1 MAHLPILCNR
11 TGRSHFRSG
20 GEVYRLDVSSLVCAP
35 REINIQRHKCEP
47 AYIGLLQNGLV
58 IDDQRSSIMWTRY
71 ELISCGFFLTAVT
84 LTGLGLLSTL
94 FFH

>member
-1 MAHLPILCNR
+1 MSAPEDR
-11 TGRSHFRSG
+11 
-20 GEVYRLDVSSLVCAP
+20 VSSIRIDAGHILP
-35 REINIQRHKCEP
+35 TEINIQRHNCEP